1 MCHDKFSRSN
11 YELDESLKSLF
22 ILNLKTIIQIR
33 NMMYAWTELLPFES
47 QSQKIISIVPTLADS
62 KNTSSVIDLISHRMV
77 ARAMPGNM

>member
-22 ILNLKTIIQIR
+22 ILNLKTITQIR
-33 NMMYAWTELLPFES
+33 NMMYAWTELLPFET
-47 QSQKIISIVPTLADS
+47 QSEKFLKYVHTFADS
-62 KNTSSVIDLISHRMV
+62 KNTSSVIDLISHKMV